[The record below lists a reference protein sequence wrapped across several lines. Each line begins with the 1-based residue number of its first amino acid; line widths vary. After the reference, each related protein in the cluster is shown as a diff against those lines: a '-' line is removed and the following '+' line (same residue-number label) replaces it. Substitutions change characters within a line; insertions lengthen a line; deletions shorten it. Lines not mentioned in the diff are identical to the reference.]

1 MIVKQACIYGGF
13 KGSQCVRVDVTLI
26 VPDKSAP
33 GVDLDEIANYLL
45 SVSFFFFFFFIVS
58 YPSLRASRFVHKGIP
73 FTSRSPAALR
83 SLVRRFQTHAGQDHG
98 SGSGYGYGK
107 MDLGFEL
114 TKESAADVF

>member
-1 MIVKQACIYGGF
+1 M
-13 KGSQCVRVDVTLI
+13 SLI
-26 VPDKSAP
+26 NLLLASTSTKSP
-33 GVDLDEIANYLL
+33 IIFSL
-45 SVSFFFFFFFIVS
+45 SLFSSFFFFIVS